1 MRTTDDLMKK
11 LNNTVTDE
19 HLLND
24 YLKGIDKYDG
34 NSFKEYFGILIS
46 RHGKTRA
53 EVVRA
58 SHIERTFAEHM
69 IGGSKKI
76 TRNNLLALCI
86 ACGCTFPETEKCLK
100 LTGNSA
106 LYSKNKRDAIII
118 YAINRGLTIQEI
130 NDILYEKNLELLV
143 IYDKERES
151 VNKDK

>member
-24 YLKGIDKYDG
+24 YLKGIDKYVG

-46 RHGKTRA
+46 RHGRTRA
-53 EVVRA
+53 EVVKA

-76 TRNNLLALCI
+76 TRKVLFYRRKNQ
-86 ACGCTFPETEKCLK
+86 CL
-100 LTGNSA
+100 
-106 LYSKNKRDAIII
+106 SKNRVKHPKHDC
-118 YAINRGLTIQEI
+118 
-130 NDILYEKNLELLV
+130 
-143 IYDKERES
+143 
-151 VNKDK
+151 